1 MNDLS
6 IFADFQF
13 SFLIKIF
20 VCAFLFIYCI
30 FVFVVLTNIRSL
42 NKVIFVSEA
51 NASQLLQ
58 NLAILYFVA
67 SLSLFFLSLVI
78 L

>member
-6 IFADFQF
+6 FFTDFQF
-13 SFLIKIF
+13 SFLLKVFIC
-20 VCAFLFIYCI
+20 VFLFIYCI

-42 NKVIFVSEA
+42 NKLIFVRDG

-58 NLAILYFVA
+58 NLAILYFIA